1 MTRMQRTISS
11 QTDFSQDGTVM
22 SSTSVASLRNLSG
35 TSARTGQDSSAV
47 PAADLDSSA
56 LEVSSPHRSRSKL
69 QLQPHVGM
77 VSGAKAILALSDL
90 LLRFADRC
98 DQAGAMEDMT
108 YFLSKPGFLKR
119 VPRLMLIAKSSD
131 LTPESLLG
139 ALLLFEYN
147 ILNRRTGLYATN
159 DRSGR
164 NTLVAPAH
172 LRSQIAHF
180 ATQTLLDRGAH
191 VAMITYRQEED
202 EIPVLTTDLSS
213 KVACRWAT
221 RTREIAEYLP
231 LEKTYDKTLAL
242 IGQRTRSNMR
252 YYRRR
257 AEKELGCNFVPFVE
271 MRKEEFLA
279 LNRECMFAVPDHVAA
294 WRYDSLQGLSR
305 PLLMGMR
312 DRDGRWLSLVGGRR
326 FKAGSELLWQMNRD
340 GMPLYSLSLVMRSYF
355 MEHEIAAGS
364 ERFYIEGGT
373 SHPIRHSFTTE
384 TLTDLTVMRSS
395 PIAFAARKLVQR
407 LIPVDNELAKMFS
420 DTDLV
425 WHRLGRGKTARPS
438 LP

>member
-1 MTRMQRTISS
+1 
-11 QTDFSQDGTVM
+11 M
-22 SSTSVASLRNLSG
+22 SSTSVAPTRKLSG
-35 TSARTGQDSSAV
+35 
-47 PAADLDSSA
+47 
-56 LEVSSPHRSRSKL
+56 SPVRIGPESTATLISGNHLHSELPSLVRAKAKL
-69 QLQPHVGM
+69 QLQPHVQI
-77 VSGAKAILALSDL
+77 VSGTKAILALSDL

-98 DQAGAMEDMT
+98 DQAGAMEDMS

-119 VPRLMLIAKSSD
+119 VPRLMLIAKSSE

-139 ALLLFEYN
+139 ALLLFEYS
-147 ILNRRTGLYATN
+147 IVGRRTGLYTTN

-164 NTLVAPAH
+164 NTLVAPAP

-180 ATQTLLDRGAH
+180 ATQTLLNRGAH
-191 VAMITYRQEED
+191 LAMITFREEED
-202 EIPVLTTDLSS
+202 EAAPVAADLSS
-213 KVACRWAT
+213 KMASRWAT

-231 LEKTYDKTLAL
+231 LEGTFDKTLAK

-257 AEKELGCNFVPFVE
+257 AEKELGCTFVPFVE
-271 MRKEEFLA
+271 IRKAEFLA
-279 LNRECMFAVPDHVAA
+279 FNRDSMFAVPDDVAL
-294 WRYDSLQGLSR
+294 WRYESLQELAQ

-312 DRDGRWLSLVGGRR
+312 DKDGRWLSLVGGRR
-326 FKAGSELLWQMNRD
+326 FRAGSELLWQMNRD

-364 ERFYIEGGT
+364 KRFYIEGGT

-384 TLTDLTVMRSS
+384 TLTDLTAMRSS
-395 PIAFAARKLVQR
+395 PVAFAARKLVRR

-425 WHRLGRGKTARPS
+425 WHRSSQSGMVPS
-438 LP
+438 RLP

>member
-1 MTRMQRTISS
+1 
-11 QTDFSQDGTVM
+11 M
-22 SSTSVASLRNLSG
+22 SSTSVAPKRNLSG
-35 TSARTGQDSSAV
+35 TLVRTGSDSTATLTAGTIPTSE
-47 PAADLDSSA
+47 LSSSVRA
-56 LEVSSPHRSRSKL
+56 KAKL
-69 QLQPHVGM
+69 QLEPHVQI
-77 VSGAKAILALSDL
+77 VSGTKAILALSDL

-98 DQAGAMEDMT
+98 EQAGAMEDMT

-119 VPRLMLIAKSSD
+119 VPRLMLIAKSSE

-147 ILNRRTGLYATN
+147 ILSRRTGLYTTN

-180 ATQTLLDRGAH
+180 ATQTLLNRGAH
-191 VAMITYRQEED
+191 VAMITFRKEQD
-202 EIPVLTTDLSS
+202 EAAPVVTDLSS
-213 KVACRWAT
+213 KMASRWAT

-231 LEKTYDKTLAL
+231 LEESFDKTLAK

-257 AEKELGCNFVPFVE
+257 AEKELGCTFVPFVE
-271 MRKEEFLA
+271 IRKAEFLA
-279 LNRECMFAVPDHVAA
+279 FNRESMFAVADDVAA
-294 WRYDSLQGLSR
+294 WRYDSLQELAR

-312 DRDGRWLSLVGGRR
+312 DKDGRWLSLVGGRR

-364 ERFYIEGGT
+364 QRFYIEGGT

-384 TLTDLTVMRSS
+384 TLTDLTAMRSS
-395 PIAFAARKLVQR
+395 PIAFAARKLVRR

-420 DTDLV
+420 DTDLM
-425 WHRLGRGKTARPS
+425 WHRSNQSRRVPS
-438 LP
+438 RLP

>member
-1 MTRMQRTISS
+1 
-11 QTDFSQDGTVM
+11 M
-22 SSTSVASLRNLSG
+22 SSTSVAPKRNLSG
-35 TSARTGQDSSAV
+35 TPVRTGSDSTATLTAGI
-47 PAADLDSSA
+47 PLSSE
-56 LEVSSPHRSRSKL
+56 LSSSVRAKTKL
-69 QLQPHVGM
+69 QLQPHVQI
-77 VSGAKAILALSDL
+77 VSGTKAILALSDL
-90 LLRFADRC
+90 LLQFADRC

-119 VPRLMLIAKSSD
+119 VPRLMLIAKSSE

-147 ILNRRTGLYATN
+147 ILSRGTGLYTTN

-180 ATQTLLDRGAH
+180 ATQTLLNRGAH
-191 VAMITYRQEED
+191 IAMITFREEQD
-202 EIPVLTTDLSS
+202 EAAPVVTDLSS
-213 KVACRWAT
+213 KMASRWAT

-231 LEKTYDKTLAL
+231 LEESFDKTLAK

-257 AEKELGCNFVPFVE
+257 AEKELGCTFVPFVE
-271 MRKEEFLA
+271 IRKADFLA
-279 LNRECMFAVPDHVAA
+279 FNRESMFAVPDDVAA
-294 WRYDSLQGLSR
+294 WRYESLQELAR

-364 ERFYIEGGT
+364 RRFYIEGGT

-384 TLTDLTVMRSS
+384 TLTDLAAMRSS
-395 PIAFAARKLVQR
+395 PIAFAARKLVRR

-425 WHRLGRGKTARPS
+425 WHRSSQSGM
-438 LP
+438 LPLRLP

>member
-1 MTRMQRTISS
+1 MRT
-11 QTDFSQDGTVM
+11 
-22 SSTSVASLRNLSG
+22 
-35 TSARTGQDSSAV
+35 TSAAATRNVSGALTPSGSTAGTAALSSSSLEETA
-47 PAADLDSSA
+47 PA
-56 LEVSSPHRSRSKL
+56 RSKARL
-69 QLQPHVGM
+69 QLQPHVQI
-77 VSGAKAILALSDL
+77 VSGAKSILALSDL

-98 DQAGAMEDMT
+98 EQAGAMEDIS

-119 VPRLMLIAKSSD
+119 VPRLMLIARSAE
-131 LTPESLLG
+131 LTPDSLLG

-147 ILNRRTGLYATN
+147 VLGRRTGLYATN

-191 VAMITYRQEED
+191 IAMITFRQDEEAAV
-202 EIPVLTTDLSS
+202 PASS
-213 KVACRWAT
+213 YLAPRVASRWSS
-221 RTREIAEYLP
+221 RTREIAEFLP
-231 LEKTYDKTLAL
+231 LEKTFDATLAR

-252 YYRRR
+252 YHRRR
-257 AEKELGCNFVPFVE
+257 AERELGCTFVPFVDL
-271 MRKEEFLA
+271 RKEDFLA
-279 LNRECMFAVPDHVAA
+279 FNRECMFAVPDKVAS
-294 WRYDSLQGLSR
+294 WRYDSLQELAQ

-326 FKAGSELLWQMNRD
+326 FRAGSELLWQMNRD

-355 MEHEIAAGS
+355 MEHEIAAGAG
-364 ERFYIEGGT
+364 RFYIEGGT

-384 TLTDLTVMRSS
+384 TLTDLTSMRSS
-395 PIAFAARKLVQR
+395 PVAFAARKLVRR

-420 DTDLV
+420 DTGLV
-425 WHRLGRGKTARPS
+425 WHQIRKSGRPAKSSKAPHPT